1 MDKNRLKVFVCF
13 WLIGMTPVLAADS
26 NWIEGKWEQSYD
38 PAGSPHDF
46 LEFLP
51 NGDVYNINA
60 RGERIGG
67 MYVLADD
74 RVTTVFSQNG
84 KDVIATFF
92 FDTQHQEL
100 RIVTH
105 RSGKETLYRKVPVHG
120 KSP

>member
-1 MDKNRLKVFVCF
+1 MGKNRQLV
-13 WLIGMTPVLAADS
+13 LICLWVAAMMPVLAAEA
-26 NWIEGKWEQSYD
+26 NWIEGKWAQSFD
-38 PAGSPHDF
+38 PAGSSQDF

-51 NGDVYNINA
+51 NGDVYNIDA
-60 RGERIGG
+60 KGKRIGG

-92 FDTQHQEL
+92 FDAQHQEL

-120 KSP
+120 KRP